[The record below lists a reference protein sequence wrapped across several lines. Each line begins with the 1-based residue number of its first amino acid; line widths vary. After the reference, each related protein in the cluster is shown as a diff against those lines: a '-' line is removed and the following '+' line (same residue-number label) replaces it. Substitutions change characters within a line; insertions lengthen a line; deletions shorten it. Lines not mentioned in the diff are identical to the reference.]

1 MKDIRINILAGWLI
15 SVVLFSACSVT
26 KHLPE
31 GEILYTG
38 GKTVVVNKSST
49 RVGETALTEI
59 NAALAKTPST
69 TLLGGFLPI
78 PFKMWMYN
86 DFVKY
91 KKGFGKW
98 MFNRFAANP
107 PVFISTVNPEVRVK
121 VATNLLRDYGYFN
134 GKVTCETLVDKKDSL
149 KASLLYTVDMK
160 NPYFIDTVYYQ
171 RFTPQTLKIMER
183 GRRMSYITP
192 GEQFNV
198 VDLDEERSR
207 ISALLLRTNC

>member
-1 MKDIRINILAGWLI
+1 MKDIRINILAGCLI
-15 SVVLFSACSVT
+15 GIVLFSACSVT

-31 GEILYTG
+31 DEILYTG
-38 GKTVVVNKSST
+38 GKTVIVNKSST

-134 GKVTCETLVDKKDSL
+134 GKVTYETLVDKKDSL

-160 NPYFIDTVYYQ
+160 NPYFID
-171 RFTPQTLKIMER
+171 K
-183 GRRMSYITP
+183 S
-192 GEQFNV
+192 
-198 VDLDEERSR
+198 
-207 ISALLLRTNC
+207 LLLSELIPSLGSVNCYCCITRPRRFGRTVMASMVGAFFGKTDRTDRS